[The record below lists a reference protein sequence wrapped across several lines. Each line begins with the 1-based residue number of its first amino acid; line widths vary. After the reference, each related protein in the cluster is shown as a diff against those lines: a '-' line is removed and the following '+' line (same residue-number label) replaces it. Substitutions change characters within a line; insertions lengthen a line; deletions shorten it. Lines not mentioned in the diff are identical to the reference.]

1 MGSEKGWIEL
11 DLVEGRD
18 LIGADFRGISDPYVR
33 VKYGQ
38 LKKKSKV
45 IFTSNFKS
53 SF

>member
-18 LIGADFRGISDPYVR
+18 LIGAISDPYVR